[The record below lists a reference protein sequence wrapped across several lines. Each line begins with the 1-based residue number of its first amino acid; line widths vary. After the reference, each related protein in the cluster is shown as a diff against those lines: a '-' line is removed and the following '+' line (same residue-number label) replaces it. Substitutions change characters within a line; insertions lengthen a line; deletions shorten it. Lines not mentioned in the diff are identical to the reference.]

1 MEKDISNILYL
12 YNHNIM
18 AFDSVLDASNNS
30 EDKVVIIKTL
40 EIEKSYMALRLAFK
54 YKDKKILYI
63 SSSKDNPYL
72 DINRDFPNLRFRT
85 YQSLI
90 NLSREE
96 LSSFDID
103 LLIIDELHHLSSPV
117 WGGRIDTIIDT
128 HPDMRVFCMTS
139 YTVRDR
145 INSSTWKANYNL
157 AKKYYE
163 HYHNLEVPQ
172 TFKTI
177 NGYDKDDD
185 GYNLGVWITNQRR
198 AYKKGALTEYKIKLL
213 KKIGMRFENKHKFL
227 SFDEW
232 YNLALVYYNYYHN
245 LEVSPL
251 FKTING
257 YEYDSDGYGL
267 GRWVIRQRTIYKNGK
282 LSLDK
287 IKLLEDV
294 GMRFQNK
301 TLSFE
306 EWYTL
311 AWAYYNYYH
320 DLEVP
325 HNFKTINGYEYDSDG
340 YGLGLWVITQRG
352 LYQKGK
358 LSLDKIKLLEDVGMR
373 FQNKTLNFEEWY
385 NLALACYNHYHDLE
399 VPTHYKTINGY
410 EEDDDGYNLGFWI
423 ANQRR
428 GYKRGTISEEEVILL
443 KEIGMRFENKYKS
456 LGFEEWYNL
465 ALVYY
470 NYYHNLEVPIGFK
483 TVNGYEEDDD
493 GYSLG
498 SWISRQRVGY
508 KNGTLSCNRI
518 KMLEDI
524 GMIWNIYDANFFK
537 NGKLVKIKRK

>member
-1 MEKDISNILYL
+1 
-12 YNHNIM
+12 
-18 AFDSVLDASNNS
+18 
-30 EDKVVIIKTL
+30 
-40 EIEKSYMALRLAFK
+40 
-54 YKDKKILYI
+54 
-63 SSSKDNPYL
+63 
-72 DINRDFPNLRFRT
+72 
-85 YQSLI
+85 
-90 NLSREE
+90 
-96 LSSFDID
+96 
-103 LLIIDELHHLSSPV
+103 
-117 WGGRIDTIIDT
+117 
-128 HPDMRVFCMTS
+128 
-139 YTVRDR
+139 
-145 INSSTWKANYNL
+145 
-157 AKKYYE
+157 
-163 HYHNLEVPQ
+163 
-172 TFKTI
+172 
-177 NGYDKDDD
+177 
-185 GYNLGVWITNQRR
+185 
-198 AYKKGALTEYKIKLL
+198 
-213 KKIGMRFENKHKFL
+213 
-227 SFDEW
+227 
-232 YNLALVYYNYYHN
+232 
-245 LEVSPL
+245 
-251 FKTING
+251 
-257 YEYDSDGYGL
+257 
-267 GRWVIRQRTIYKNGK
+267 
-282 LSLDK
+282 
-287 IKLLEDV
+287 
-294 GMRFQNK
+294 MRFQNK

-325 HNFKTINGYEYDSDG
+325 YNFKTINGYEYDSDG

-385 NLALACYNHYHDLE
+385 NLALAYYNHYHDLE
-399 VPTHYKTINGY
+399 VPTYYKTINGY

-537 NGKLVKIKRK
+537 TGKLVKIKRK